1 MPLDK
6 SAEKKLA
13 KIESKT
19 KLSGYYKYKNK
30 EEAIETI
37 NRYQGYLN
45 DNGTFKKPEIDANC
59 DPNYQQLSAAIDYYK
74 FDVVRPNRPIYGLKK
89 NKKLKIKI

>member
-1 MPLDK
+1 MPLNK

-30 EEAIETI
+30 EEAIQII
-37 NRYQGYLN
+37 NLFEGDCMN
-45 DNGTFKKPEIDANC
+45 DDGSFKKCGNDVHID
-59 DPNYQQLSAAIDYYK
+59 PRYQQLSAAIDFYK

-89 NKKLKIKI
+89 NKK